1 VDVVYTLEG
10 IRFTWDPRK
19 ALANIRRHGV
29 TFETAAE
36 VFLDPFLRVVE
47 IQEEEDEERE
57 AVIGMTM
64 AWQILFV
71 VYITLPTAF
80 RLISAREVTKAE
92 RKRYEDG

>member
-36 VFLDPFLRVVE
+36 VFLDSFLRVVE

-64 AWQILFV
+64 ADSFG
-71 VYITLPTAF
+71 
-80 RLISAREVTKAE
+80 RLCHPPDRLSPHLCSRGDQSREETI
-92 RKRYEDG
+92 

>member
-1 VDVVYTLEG
+1 MDVVYTLEG

-19 ALANIRRHGV
+19 ALTNIRRHGV
-29 TFETAAE
+29 PFETAAE
-36 VFLDPFLRVVE
+36 VFLDPFLQVVE

-57 AVIGMTM
+57 AVIGMTS

-71 VYITLPTAF
+71 VYITLPTVF

>member
-10 IRFTWDPRK
+10 IRFIWDRRK
-19 ALANIRRHGV
+19 ALANIRQHGV
-29 TFETAAE
+29 SFETAAE
-36 VFLDPFLRVVE
+36 VFLDPFLQVVE
-47 IQEEEDEERE
+47 IQEENDEARE
-57 AVIGMTM
+57 AMIGMTI

-71 VYITLPTAF
+71 VYVTLPTAF